1 MKLKHLSRYREI
13 LMLLWRYGHSD
24 LVRQLDDDFEPET
37 GSEKEDTS
45 ASSDATPEQLANDL
59 EAMGPTYI
67 KLGQVLA
74 GRPDLLPA
82 PYVQALAR
90 LQDKVKPFSF
100 EEVEAVVTEEL
111 GVRLSKAFARFD
123 KEPLAA
129 ASLGQVHAAAM
140 RDGREVVVKVQRP
153 GIRAEI
159 AKDFE
164 VLAEIAEFLDNH
176 TEMGQRFRFGSV
188 LAEFRET
195 IKRELNYEVEAQ
207 NLRSVGANLQEFPH
221 IFVPQPIA
229 DYCSRAVLTM
239 ERVQGSKVTEVG
251 PLAALEYDAAPIV
264 EELFKCYLKQVLVD
278 GLFHADPH
286 PGNIFVTLEGRL
298 ALLDLGMVGY
308 VSPGMQGSLLKILMA
323 VSEGEGER
331 AADIVIGLS
340 SKRKGAEVG
349 EFRRQVSKLVARQ
362 RDQNLDDLNV
372 GQALLDLSGL
382 ARTSGLIVPSEL
394 TVLGK
399 ALMQLDEV
407 GRRLDPD
414 FNPSASIRRHVD
426 DLMSEQMKRNLAT
439 GNVFSTL
446 LEAKEFVSQLPSRL
460 NRIMDVVTNSE
471 LQVKVK
477 ALDANMALDGMQ
489 KIANRI
495 TMGMVLSAL
504 ILAASLMMKIETDFQ
519 LFGYPG
525 LAILCF
531 MAAAAGGF
539 YLVFSIF
546 IQDYRSRRD
555 LED

>member
-1 MKLKHLSRYREI
+1 MKIKHLSRYREI
-13 LMLLWRYGHSD
+13 LMLFWRYGHSD
-24 LVRQLDDDFEPET
+24 LVRQLDEDFEPE
-37 GSEKEDTS
+37 KES
-45 ASSDATPEQLANDL
+45 GSDAGKGDNAPEQLANDL
-59 EAMGPTYI
+59 EAMGPTFI

-82 PYVQALAR
+82 PYVKALAR
-90 LQDKVKPFSF
+90 LQDKVKPFPF
-100 EEVEAVVTEEL
+100 EEVEAAVTEEL

-123 KEPLAA
+123 EEPLAA
-129 ASLGQVHAAAM
+129 ASLGQVHAAAL

-153 GIRAEI
+153 GIRATI
-159 AKDFE
+159 AEDFE
-164 VLAEIAEFLDNH
+164 VLAEIAEFMDTH
-176 TEMGQRFRFGSV
+176 TEMGQRFRFGSI

-195 IKRELNYEVEAQ
+195 IKRELNYEMEAQ
-207 NLRSVGANLQEFPH
+207 NLRAVGANLQEFPH
-221 IFVPQPIA
+221 IFVPAPIT

-239 ERVQGSKVTEVG
+239 ERVSGSKVTEIG
-251 PLAALEYDAAPIV
+251 PLASLEYDAAPIV
-264 EELFKCYLKQVLVD
+264 EELFKSYLQQVLVD

-286 PGNIFVTLEGRL
+286 PGNIFVTLDGQL

-308 VSPGMQGSLLKILMA
+308 VSPGMQTSLLKILMA
-323 VSEGEGER
+323 VSEGQGER
-331 AADIVIGLS
+331 AADIVIGMS
-340 SKRKGAEVG
+340 TKRKGADVG
-349 EFRRQVSKLVARQ
+349 DFRREVSKLVARQ
-362 RDQNLDDLNV
+362 QDQNLDDLNV
-372 GQALLDLSGL
+372 GQSLLDLSSL

-407 GRRLDPD
+407 GKRLDPE

-439 GNVFSTL
+439 GNVFGTL
-446 LEAKEFVSQLPSRL
+446 LEAKEFMTQLPARL

-477 ALDANMALDGMQ
+477 ALDANTALDGMQ

-504 ILAASLMMKIETDFQ
+504 IMAASLMMRVDTDFQ

-531 MAAAAGGF
+531 LAAAAGGF

-546 IQDYRSRRD
+546 IQDYRSRKD
-555 LED
+555 LEE